1 MGKIIRRVIAI
12 LLAVTA
18 VILICI
24 PASDASATT
33 QKGDF
38 VLDGSTL
45 VSYVG
50 DESDVTLPNTITKVG
65 KDAFSDNKKL
75 RKIVIPDSVKTI
87 DYAAFEDCV
96 NLQTA
101 KIGES
106 VRTIGSSAFSGCKN
120 LSSCNIPAKCDDIG
134 SGVFAGC
141 TSLADVA
148 VSPGN
153 IYYTC
158 VDGVIYTRDGSKLI
172 QYLPGR
178 TSSAF
183 TMPATVQSI
192 GEYSFWGSDSLASVT
207 VSKGVKEIPEY
218 AFSNCN
224 SLGKV
229 ILPSSVESLMA
240 YSFAD
245 CPNLRSIAIPDSVGY
260 IDEKAFNL
268 SNGAT
273 IQFVDPGGA
282 PTKEVP
288 VAAVAQATGS
298 GTVAAATQASAGAV
312 SGAGAQQST
321 PIPTPTVNPNAQDRP
336 DGYTSS
342 LSGSSNWIDVIRDRD
357 FSNNKING
365 ELGSSMIVG
374 GSAVMIMSPDMPVR
388 SYDMNDAE
396 NEDLMALSGGNTT
409 DKSDIFNIIDGTL
422 ASYNGSDENVSIPS
436 GIITIGKRAFYSNPD
451 IKNVSIPDGVDT
463 IGEFAFSRS
472 NVESISIPNSVTNV
486 DYAAFY
492 HCENLANVNIPS
504 SVNNIELGAFDG
516 TKWLNDWR
524 NNNDGNAYLTVGD
537 GILLAYKGEGGN
549 ISIPQ
554 DVRQIAP
561 GCFEGNTSITG
572 VNIPAGVEKIGEDA
586 FNGCIN
592 LDSITLS
599 EGLKVIDDRA
609 FCDTGIDA
617 VSIPDTVET
626 IGLGAFDT
634 TGNMNPLM
642 TVLFYGNN
650 VPNVSYK
657 DTATRLS
664 ARNLRVDALNGVENV
679 IVQADCD
686 LNSGTLFNP
695 KYYGF
700 HGQVYCVSPDST
712 DTLGT
717 LSLLKTTKRPDAA
730 GTVSIDSNVPIAG
743 ENYVMN
749 GVKEHAFD
757 DYLNYNE
764 WCDNKPVNVNVIGNK
779 SNDLNSL
786 LSKITSS
793 IDDTGSSSYPGIKV
807 VLEGNDFISQDAS
820 AVLTD
825 SDESYTLVIS
835 EDLSKEQALKNGLY
849 NCYGS
854 GVGVSMVPLDIS
866 LYDKSG
872 TVLIHKFG
880 DSKLDVTMPIPSKF
894 SDTSSLKVAS
904 LDENGSLTEL
914 PTSVYGDS
922 VSFVANHCSAFA
934 VYTKNE
940 TTIIPEDDIKTEEPV
955 LEGEAESE
963 LMSDDSVI
971 SDDLLDNE
979 NVAMVIQSVDADSAN
994 ADGLKNNGFMN
1005 TLNRKV
1011 YNIEA
1016 KWFVIVILL
1025 GVAAVLLLYKPAS
1038 AKKNHN

>member
-1 MGKIIRRVIAI
+1 MGKIIRKVIAI

-50 DESDVTLPNTITKVG
+50 EDADVTLPNTITKVG
-65 KDAFSDNKKL
+65 KDAFSGNKIL

-87 DYAAFEDCV
+87 DYAAFENCV

-120 LSSCNIPAKCDDIG
+120 LSSCNIPAKCEDMG

-141 TSLADVA
+141 TSLAE
-148 VSPGN
+148 VSISPSN

-229 ILPSSVESLMA
+229 ILPTSVESLMA

-245 CPNLRSIAIPDSVGY
+245 CPNLRSVAIPDSVGY

-273 IQFVDPGGA
+273 IQFVDPGGL

-288 VAAVAQATGS
+288 VAAVAEATGS
-298 GTVAAATQASAGAV
+298 TGTVAAATQASLGAAGA
-312 SGAGAQQST
+312 SNAQAAT
-321 PIPTPTVNPNAQDRP
+321 PVPTPTVNPNAQDRP
-336 DGYTSS
+336 DGYTASY
-342 LSGSSNWIDVIRDRD
+342 SGQSNWIDVINDRD
-357 FSNNKING
+357 FANNIISG

-374 GSAVMIMSPDMPVR
+374 GNAVMLMSPDMPVR
-388 SYDMNDAE
+388 SYDMDDAE

-409 DKSDIFNIIDGTL
+409 DKSDVFNTIDGVL
-422 ASYNGSDENVSIPS
+422 ASYNGNEESVKIPQNISSI
-436 GIITIGKRAFYSNPD
+436 GNRAFYGNQNVKS
-451 IKNVSIPDGVDT
+451 VSIPDGVNSIDD
-463 IGEFAFSRS
+463 FAFART
-472 NVESISIPNSVTNV
+472 NLESVSIPDSVTNI

-492 HCENLANVNIPS
+492 HCENLANVSIPT
-504 SVNNIELGAFDG
+504 SVDNIELGAFDG
-516 TKWLNDWR
+516 TKWLNDWKV
-524 NNNDGNAYLTVGD
+524 NNDGNSFLTVGN

-549 ISIPQ
+549 ISLPTN
-554 DVRQIAP
+554 VKTIAA
-561 GCFEGNTSITG
+561 GCFSGNTAITG
-572 VNIPAGVEKIGEDA
+572 VNIPEGVGRIGEDA

-592 LDSITLS
+592 LTAVTLP
-599 EGLKVIDDRA
+599 EGLRTIEDRA

-617 VSIPDTVET
+617 VTVPDSVET

-634 TGNMNPLM
+634 TGNMSPLT
-642 TVLFYGNN
+642 TVLFMGDN

-664 ARNLRVDALNGVENV
+664 ARNLRTDALNGVENV
-679 IVQADCD
+679 IVQADCNLD
-686 LNSGTLFNP
+686 SGTLFNP

-700 HGQVYCVSPDST
+700 HGQVYCISPDST

-717 LSLLKTTKRPDAA
+717 LSLLKTTKRPDVS
-730 GTVSIDSNVPIAG
+730 GTVTIDSNVPIAD
-743 ENYVMN
+743 ENYMMN

-757 DYLNYNE
+757 DYLNYEE
-764 WCDNKPVNVNVIGNK
+764 WCDTKPTSVNVVGNK
-779 SNDLNSL
+779 SSDLNSL
-786 LSKITSS
+786 LNKITSA
-793 IDDTGSSSYPGIKV
+793 IDGEGSSIPSGINV
-807 VLEGNDFISQDAS
+807 VLEGSEFASKNAS
-820 AVLTD
+820 ASLTD
-825 SDESYTLVIS
+825 SDESFTLVIS
-835 EDLSKEQALKNGLY
+835 EDSSYESSLKNGLY
-849 NCYGS
+849 NCYGD
-854 GVGVSMVPLDIS
+854 GVGVLMVPLDIS
-866 LYDKSG
+866 LYDKTG
-872 TVLIHKFG
+872 TVLIHKLG
-880 DSKLDVTMPIPSKF
+880 DSKLDVTMPVPSRF
-894 SDTSSLKVAS
+894 NDTSSLKVAS

-914 PTSVYGDS
+914 PTSVSGDS
-922 VSFVANHCSAFA
+922 ISFVANHCSAFA
-934 VYTKNE
+934 IYTKNE
-940 TTIIPEDDIKTEEPV
+940 TTMIPDEDIEDTDMSEDDIALPQDV
-955 LEGEAESE
+955 QGDIN
-963 LMSDDSVI
+963 DDSF
-971 SDDLLDNE
+971 DD
-979 NVAMVIQSVDADSAN
+979 NVAVVIQSVDADSAN
-994 ADGLKNNGFMN
+994 ANHALNGGIIN
-1005 TLNRKV
+1005 TLNKKV

-1016 KWFVIVILL
+1016 RWFVIVILL
-1025 GVAAVLLLYKPAS
+1025 ATAAILFLYKPSAS
-1038 AKKNHN
+1038 RRKS